1 MKKFLSKYA
10 DWLLTLFFGLVV
22 FLFWAYRYP
31 FALTFQ
37 EQLQLF
43 LFDADYFCERMA
55 EPGGLARYVG
65 EFLVQFYNAT
75 VIGALI
81 LAILFM
87 MVQRLTWRLMRCED
101 YYYLSLIP
109 ALVLWFAM
117 GDENVMLAYV
127 VALIMA
133 MGCILGL
140 RPLERLNPIGRT
152 IIAMVALPLL
162 YWLIGPLALLVAVLA
177 LLVAVCM
184 VPMWLAGLGVIYVVA
199 LVLASAWLLPY
210 PLMRL
215 AVGIGYYR
223 FPVTIPYLL
232 LLIPVLIAMMY
243 YGCRYLGEALGRRTL
258 ATEGTQERGTRN
270 EEGGT
275 RNEKRGT
282 WRSGAIMALGLAVF
296 LLVAIPVAF
305 DAKKYELMEYD
316 YLVRIKDWNGIIA
329 KAEQQTPDKPMSVS
343 ATNLA
348 LAMTNQLGE
357 RAFEFYQHGSQGLLP
372 PFERNYATSQLT
384 GEIYFFLGLVNT
396 AQRLA
401 FESMEGISNYNKS
414 GRALKRLVETNI
426 INGQYKVAE
435 KYIKILEKTIFYRRW
450 AERMRAMLGDEKAIN
465 AHPLYGTLRQYR
477 LQEDFL
483 FSDTELD
490 KICGQ
495 LFMHNHQNQMAAQYL
510 LLLPLL
516 DRDVPRFMQYAQYVQ
531 SQVRYNPRSCQEA
544 IAFGFM
550 QQRQQP
556 PQGLVSLLILQ
567 QLNDFSRIYSAGGKD
582 APGLQQFRNTVWY
595 YLVK

>member
-1 MKKFLSKYA
+1 MKTGMAKYWNIGLSV
-10 DWLLTLFFGLVV
+10 LIGIVI
-22 FLFWAYRYP
+22 FLFWYVAYP
-31 FALTFQ
+31 HALTYQ

-55 EPGGLARYVG
+55 EPGGLARYIA

-75 VIGALI
+75 LYGALI
-81 LAILFM
+81 LAVLFM
-87 MVQRLTWRLMRCED
+87 VVQRLTWRLMRSED
-101 YYYLSLIP
+101 YHVLSLIP
-109 ALVLWFAM
+109 TLVLWFAM

-140 RPLERLNPIGRT
+140 RLLERLNLIGKV
-152 IIAMVALPLL
+152 IIALVALPLL
-162 YWLIGPLALLVAVLA
+162 YWLIGPLV

-184 VPMWLAGLGVIYVVA
+184 VPTWLAGVAVIYVVA

-223 FPVTIPYLL
+223 FPVTVPYLL
-232 LLIPVLIAMMY
+232 LLIPALIAMMY
-243 YGCRYLGEALGRRTL
+243 YGCRHLPKPKQGVRYALVFG
-258 ATEGTQERGTRN
+258 
-270 EEGGT
+270 
-275 RNEKRGT
+275 
-282 WRSGAIMALGLAVF
+282 IIALLFVPQHYG
-296 LLVAIPVAF
+296 F

-316 YLVRIKDWNGIIA
+316 YLVRTKDWNGIIA

-357 RAFEFYQHGSQGLLP
+357 RAFEFYQHGSEGLLP
-372 PFERNYATSQLT
+372 PFERNYATTQLT
-384 GEIYFFLGLVNT
+384 GEIYFCLGLVNT

-401 FESMEGISNYNKS
+401 FEAMEAISNYNKS
-414 GRALKRLVETNI
+414 GRALMRLVETNI
-426 INGQYKVAE
+426 INGQYKVAD
-435 KYIKILEKTIFYRRW
+435 KYLKMLEKTFFYRRW
-450 AERMRAMLGDEKAIN
+450 AKRMRAMLGDEKAIN
-465 AHPLYGTLRQYR
+465 THPLYGTLRQYR

-495 LFMHNHQNQMAAQYL
+495 LFMHNPQNQMAAQYL
-510 LLLPLL
+510 LMMPLL
-516 DRDVPRFMQYAQYVQ
+516 DRDIPRFMQYAQYVQ
-531 SQVRYNPRSCQEA
+531 SQIRYNPRICQEA

-556 PQGLVSLLILQ
+556 PQGLVSPLILQ

-582 APGLQQFRNTVWY
+582 ALGLQQFRNTAWY
-595 YLVK
+595 YLMVGK